1 MSSTPSI
8 YQQLLKSTP
17 YIIPQGRILVVD
29 DEEHIRTLLKD
40 ALEEL
45 GYECDTAENGLR
57 GLEKVEENKG
67 KYEAILLDIH
77 MPELNGIETLKRL
90 KLSYPDISVVVLSAS
105 RDVENVRDALK
116 EGAYDYVFKPFDLN
130 ELKNTIKRAC
140 ERTKL
145 IRENRDYQKNLEI
158 KVAEQ
163 TETLIN
169 LYADTLEALVLALDL
184 REHETGFHSYRVTE
198 YSLTLARKLGL
209 PDKAL
214 SILAKGALLHDIG
227 KIGIPDSIL
236 LKPGKLT
243 DEEWKIMKM
252 HPTMGYELLKK
263 IDFLEEAAEIVLSHH
278 EHYNGKGY
286 PRGLKGEQIPL
297 GARIFSVVDALDAM
311 TSNRPYRQAL
321 SFEEAIER
329 IAKSSGS
336 QFDPSIVRVFLS
348 IPKEEWM
355 EIRNRIEKAEEPY
368 LKKFLHNLSKP

>member
-17 YIIPQGRILVVD
+17 YIIPQGRILLVD

-368 LKKFLHNLSKP
+368 LKKLLHNLSKP

>member
-17 YIIPQGRILVVD
+17 YTSPQGRVLVVD

-57 GLEKVEENKG
+57 GLEKVEEKKG
-67 KYEAILLDIH
+67 NYEAILLDIH

-105 RDVENVRDALK
+105 RDVENVRNALK
-116 EGAYDYVFKPFDLN
+116 ESAYDYVFKPFDLN
-130 ELKNTIKRAC
+130 ELKNTIKRAS
-140 ERTKL
+140 ERTEL

-169 LYADTLEALVLALDL
+169 LYANTLEALVLALDL

-243 DEEWKIMKM
+243 DEEWKIMKR
-252 HPTMGYELLKK
+252 HPTTGYELLKK

-297 GARIFSVVDALDAM
+297 GARIFSIVDALDTM
-311 TSNRPYRQAL
+311 TSNRPYRRAL

-329 IAKSSGS
+329 IAKGSGS

-348 IPKEEWM
+348 IPKEEWI

-368 LKKFLHNLSKP
+368 LKKLLYSLSKP

>member
-17 YIIPQGRILVVD
+17 YIIPQGRILLVD

-355 EIRNRIEKAEEPY
+355 EIRNRIEKAEESY
-368 LKKFLHNLSKP
+368 LKKLLHNLSKP

>member
-368 LKKFLHNLSKP
+368 LKKLLHNLSKP

>member
-209 PDKAL
+209 SDKAL

-368 LKKFLHNLSKP
+368 LKKLLHNLSKP

>member
-1 MSSTPSI
+1 MSRTPI
-8 YQQLLKSTP
+8 YQQLLKSTH
-17 YIIPQGRILVVD
+17 YTSLQGRVLVVD

-45 GYECDTAENGLR
+45 GYKCDTAENGLKS
-57 GLEKVEENKG
+57 LEKVEEKKG
-67 KYEAILLDIH
+67 NHEVILLDIH

-90 KLSYPDISVVVLSAS
+90 KLTYPDISVVVLSAS
-105 RDVENVRDALK
+105 RDVENVRNALK
-116 EGAYDYVFKPFDLN
+116 EGAYDYIFKPFDLN

-198 YSLTLARKLGL
+198 YSLTLARRLGL

-227 KIGIPDSIL
+227 KIGVPDSIL

-243 DEEWKIMKM
+243 DEEWKIMKR

-286 PRGLKGEQIPL
+286 PRGLKGKQIPL
-297 GARIFSVVDALDAM
+297 GARSFSVVDALDAM
-311 TSNRPYRQAL
+311 TTNRPYRQAL

-329 IAKSSGS
+329 IAKGSGS
-336 QFDPSIVRVFLS
+336 QFDPTIVRVFLS
-348 IPKEEWM
+348 IPKEEWIK
-355 EIRNRIEKAEEPY
+355 IRNRIEKAEEPY
-368 LKKFLHNLSKP
+368 LKKLLHSLSKP

>member
-17 YIIPQGRILVVD
+17 YTSPQGRVLVVD

-57 GLEKVEENKG
+57 GLEKVEEKKG
-67 KYEAILLDIH
+67 NYEAILLDIH

-105 RDVENVRDALK
+105 RDVENVRNALK
-116 EGAYDYVFKPFDLN
+116 ESAYDYVFKPFDLN
-130 ELKNTIKRAC
+130 ELKNTIKRAS

-169 LYADTLEALVLALDL
+169 LYANTLEALVLALDL

-243 DEEWKIMKM
+243 DEEWKIMKR
-252 HPTMGYELLKK
+252 HPTTGYELLKK

-297 GARIFSVVDALDAM
+297 GARIFSIVDALDTM
-311 TSNRPYRQAL
+311 TSNRPYRRAL

-329 IAKSSGS
+329 IAKGSGS

-348 IPKEEWM
+348 IPKEEWI

-368 LKKFLHNLSKP
+368 LKKLLYSLSKP

>member
-17 YIIPQGRILVVD
+17 YIIPQGRILLVD

-140 ERTKL
+140 EKTKL

-368 LKKFLHNLSKP
+368 LKKLLHNLSKP

>member
-17 YIIPQGRILVVD
+17 YTSPQGRVLVVD

-57 GLEKVEENKG
+57 GLEKVEEKKG
-67 KYEAILLDIH
+67 NYEAILLDIH

-105 RDVENVRDALK
+105 RDVENVRNALK

-130 ELKNTIKRAC
+130 ELKNTIKRAS

-209 PDKAL
+209 PDKDL

-243 DEEWKIMKM
+243 DEEWKIMKR

-278 EHYNGKGY
+278 EHYNGEGY
-286 PRGLKGEQIPL
+286 PRGLKGEKIPL
-297 GARIFSVVDALDAM
+297 GARIFSIVDALDAM

-321 SFEEAIER
+321 SFKEAIER
-329 IAKSSGS
+329 IAKGSGS

-348 IPKEEWM
+348 IPKEEWI

-368 LKKFLHNLSKP
+368 LKKLLYRLSKP

>member
-1 MSSTPSI
+1 
-8 YQQLLKSTP
+8 
-17 YIIPQGRILVVD
+17 VVD

-57 GLEKVEENKG
+57 GLEKVEEKKG
-67 KYEAILLDIH
+67 NYEAILLDIH

-105 RDVENVRDALK
+105 RDVENVRNALK

-130 ELKNTIKRAC
+130 ELKNTIKRAS

-209 PDKAL
+209 PDKDL

-243 DEEWKIMKM
+243 DEEWKIMKR

-278 EHYNGKGY
+278 EHYNGEGY
-286 PRGLKGEQIPL
+286 PRGLKGEKIPL
-297 GARIFSVVDALDAM
+297 GARIFSIVDALDAM

-321 SFEEAIER
+321 SFKEAIER
-329 IAKSSGS
+329 IAKGSGS

-348 IPKEEWM
+348 IPKEEWI

-368 LKKFLHNLSKP
+368 LKKLLYRLSKP